1 MRFGIYVSEADA
13 AAALRAIAPVV
24 DAEAEGLDV
33 IEKDFDPAS
42 GYGSCPACGTR
53 LASGSVA
60 CPECGLAVGRSDHG
74 LPEVRRQPGSRWR
87 VPTLRLRPVIEL
99 LPCVEMEAEGA
110 ARGAVI
116 WLHGL
121 GASGHDFEDVVP
133 LLQRPDVRFVFPH
146 APRRPVTI
154 NAGMIMP
161 AWYDILSLEGP
172 RLEEDERGIRS
183 SAALVQTLIER
194 ERERGLE
201 AAQIVLAGFSQ
212 GGAMALFVAD
222 RYKRDS
228 RGPHGAERLRAAR
241 RYPWGRATGSEHTNA
256 AAALPR
262 SP

>member
-1 MRFGIYVSEADA
+1 VRFRN
-13 AAALRAIAPVV
+13 LN
-24 DAEAEGLDV
+24 
-33 IEKDFDPAS
+33 
-42 GYGSCPACGTR
+42 
-53 LASGSVA
+53 
-60 CPECGLAVGRSDHG
+60 
-74 LPEVRRQPGSRWR
+74 
-87 VPTLRLRPVIEL
+87 EL

-146 APRRPVTI
+146 APRKPVTI

-183 SAALVQTLIER
+183 SAPLVRALIER

-222 RYKRDS
+222 RYEETLAGLMVLSGYELLADTR
-228 RGPHGAERLRAAR
+228 GAEQREANTRTPLLLCHGLHDPMVPIAR
-241 RYPWGRATGSEHTNA
+241 GREAFESHAVNGRPATKHEFPMAHQMCMEEIEVIREWLA
-256 AAALPR
+256 ERFA
-262 SP
+262 